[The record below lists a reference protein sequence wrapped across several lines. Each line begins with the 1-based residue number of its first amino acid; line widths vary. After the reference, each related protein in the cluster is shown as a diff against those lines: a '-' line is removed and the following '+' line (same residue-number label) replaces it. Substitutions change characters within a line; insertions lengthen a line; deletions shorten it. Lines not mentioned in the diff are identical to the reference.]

1 MALKDNWVDLE
12 DYVEGVP
19 DSGQMASAEDIN
31 EIAHAVIDL
40 EEESGGG
47 GSVDLSNYYT
57 KDEARSVFVQKSDY
71 IVETETIHSDINKI
85 TTSLNTKAN
94 KSTTLAG
101 YGIKDAYTKTEV
113 DNLIGDIDS
122 ALDELHNYAQ
132 ALIGGSSE

>member
-1 MALKDNWVDLE
+1 MALKGTWIDLE

-31 EIAHAVIDL
+31 EIAHAVIEL
-40 EEESGGG
+40 EEKGGSG

-57 KDEARSVFVQKSDY
+57 KKEINDFFVSKANY
-71 IVETETIHSDINKI
+71 IVEQEGIRSDINKI

-113 DNLIGDIDS
+113 DNLIGEIDS

-132 ALIGGSSE
+132 ALIGGASE